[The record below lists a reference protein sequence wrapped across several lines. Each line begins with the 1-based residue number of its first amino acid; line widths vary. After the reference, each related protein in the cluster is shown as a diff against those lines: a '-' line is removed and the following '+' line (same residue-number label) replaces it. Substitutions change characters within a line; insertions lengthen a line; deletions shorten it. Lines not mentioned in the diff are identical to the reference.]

1 MQCRELIKRLDELA
15 PRAYACEWDNPG
27 FLAGREEKEIKKV
40 FVALDATDEV
50 VEQAIREGADML
62 LTHHPLIFKPL
73 KQVNNR
79 NFISRR
85 IVELIQADICCFAMH
100 TNFDIAP
107 GCMADLAAERLGLNP
122 EEPLEVTGEAF
133 GKAVGVGKIGSLK
146 EPIGVEALARKVK
159 DVFGLPFVT
168 VYGLEQVT
176 EPVSRVAISPGA
188 GGSMVGYGIEKKAQV
203 LVTGDIGHHDGIDA
217 AANHMAVIDAG
228 HYGLEH
234 IFIPFMAEYVKRI
247 SGDELEAV
255 TAPPAFPA
263 RVIC

>member
-1 MQCRELIKRLDELA
+1 M
-15 PRAYACEWDNPG
+15 
-27 FLAGREEKEIKKV
+27 
-40 FVALDATDEV
+40 
-50 VEQAIREGADML
+50 
-62 LTHHPLIFKPL
+62 
-73 KQVNNR
+73 
-79 NFISRR
+79 
-85 IVELIQADICCFAMH
+85 
-100 TNFDIAP
+100 
-107 GCMADLAAERLGLNP
+107 
-122 EEPLEVTGEAF
+122 
-133 GKAVGVGKIGSLK
+133 
-146 EPIGVEALARKVK
+146 EALARKVK
-159 DVFGLPFVT
+159 DVFGLPFVA